1 MSVKADQLLF
11 SYGSLQW
18 PNVQWQHFGRLLEG
32 ADDGVMGFRLG
43 EIEVATSGS
52 GEVGRYPI
60 LVPDQGQT
68 QAINGKVFIV
78 SADELAAADIY
89 ETSAYQR
96 LEIPLL
102 SGKRA
107 WIYIQA

>member
-1 MSVKADQLLF
+1 MRAQADQLLF

-18 PNVQWQHFGRLLEG
+18 PDVQKQHFGRFLEG

-43 EIEVATSGS
+43 EIEVATSNS
-52 GEVGRYPI
+52 GAVGRYPI
-60 LVPDQGQT
+60 LMPDQAQT
-68 QAINGKVFIV
+68 RAINGKVFIV
-78 SADELAAADIY
+78 SEDELAAADIY

-96 LEIPLL
+96 VETPLL